1 MASLYPLMMLVGW
14 ILART
19 RSFARFN
26 SSAAKMTTLVVPSP
40 TSWSCRS
47 ASSTKICKQQQ
58 PTAKQGRHV
67 VRIPRQKVWHVGTAV

>member
-26 SSAAKMTTLVVPSP
+26 SSAARMTTLVVPSP

-47 ASSTKICKQQQ
+47 ASSTKICRHKQQVQ
-58 PTAKQGRHV
+58 
-67 VRIPRQKVWHVGTAV
+67 QKGKAGMQ